1 MVNMLQDTTS
11 LTDDTCTT
19 DALLRLNA
27 AGIVTALDD
36 ACARWHTEVPP
47 IPGGDHL
54 LAMHRANFV
63 LWHLE
68 DDARSVAASADQI
81 ATVKRS
87 IDRVNQERN
96 DHAEAVDVD
105 LLAILEPL
113 HLPHKKAPLHSE
125 TPGQILDRLSIL
137 SLKRFHTAE
146 ECRRQNVDNAHR
158 ERNRTRLLVLDE
170 QSEDLSACLQELWG
184 AVVRGE
190 RQFKRYRQ
198 LKMYNDPALNPVLY
212 GATDKPVRSAS

>member
-1 MVNMLQDTTS
+1 MLQDTTS
-11 LTDDTCTT
+11 LTDDTSAS
-19 DALLRLNA
+19 DALHLLHA
-27 AGIVTALDD
+27 AGIVATLDD
-36 ACARWHTEVPP
+36 ASKLWHAEFSPMPVD
-47 IPGGDHL
+47 DHV

-68 DDARSVAASADQI
+68 DDARSVAATAEQI
-81 ATVKRS
+81 AAVKRA

-96 DHAEAVDVD
+96 DHAEAIDVA
-105 LLAILEPL
+105 LLALLEPL
-113 HLPHKKAPLHSE
+113 HLPRNEAPLHSE

-146 ECRRQNVDNAHR
+146 ESRRQSADHSHR

-170 QSEDLSACLQELWG
+170 QSDDLTRCLQDLWI

-190 RQFKRYRQ
+190 RKFKRYRQ
-198 LKMYNDPALNPVLY
+198 MKMYNDPALNPVLY
-212 GATDKPVRSAS
+212 GGLGTQIPPAS